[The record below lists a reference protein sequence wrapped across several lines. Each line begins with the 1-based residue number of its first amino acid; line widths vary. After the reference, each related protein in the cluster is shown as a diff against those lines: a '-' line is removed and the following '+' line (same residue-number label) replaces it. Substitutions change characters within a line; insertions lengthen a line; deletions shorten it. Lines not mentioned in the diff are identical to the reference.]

1 MHLPGFELETSRS
14 VVLLHLHLTTQAI
27 VAKHR
32 IFLVAISYWSQ
43 TPLAK
48 TLIYSYLRGYLVH
61 GLLFSNV
68 DFKMASCA
76 DETVFYEKLDALKAS
91 SKGKQSQ
98 TTLFISDNFYD
109 NAKIWLR
116 QDEGSF
122 ESMSKKDIATLKRRQ
137 WTLYQG
143 KVQDKNGRTVI
154 PKRELFKILTD
165 AHSAIAHRGRD
176 KTDHYV
182 RERYAGINQEVT
194 ELFVSLCTLHQ
205 SQRSV
210 TSFMKKPVIK
220 PIAADSFLKHVE
232 IDLTDFRNLPCSC
245 SSSHKWVLHINDHY
259 SKYSWLIPLKSKTCE
274 EVVQALQNVFFM
286 FGFPH
291 TLHSDNGKEFTGQ
304 KMKDFCKT
312 NSITQVHGAS
322 RTPTTQGLVERGN
335 RTFKENLS
343 NILREKKAELNS
355 WCGVLGEAAYKK
367 NITIHAAT
375 KQIPY
380 VAVFGTKP
388 WKETNN
394 NGLSTEDNDETT
406 IVTPSSSSQKRQL
419 EEQSEQRKKMQ
430 KTVNENQEQ
439 YNAKMKQA
447 RKTKTSFKVGDIVAI
462 KIDKVDKTSPLH
474 PNVLIGKVLQV
485 ENNYT
490 KVVTRHGIISTF
502 ISTNRLNK
510 CTATNNVFDYSKEIA
525 FSSACKQEM
534 NYK

>member
-1 MHLPGFELETSRS
+1 
-14 VVLLHLHLTTQAI
+14 
-27 VAKHR
+27 
-32 IFLVAISYWSQ
+32 
-43 TPLAK
+43 
-48 TLIYSYLRGYLVH
+48 
-61 GLLFSNV
+61 
-68 DFKMASCA
+68 
-76 DETVFYEKLDALKAS
+76 
-91 SKGKQSQ
+91 
-98 TTLFISDNFYD
+98 
-109 NAKIWLR
+109 
-116 QDEGSF
+116 
-122 ESMSKKDIATLKRRQ
+122 
-137 WTLYQG
+137 
-143 KVQDKNGRTVI
+143 
-154 PKRELFKILTD
+154 
-165 AHSAIAHRGRD
+165 
-176 KTDHYV
+176 
-182 RERYAGINQEVT
+182 
-194 ELFVSLCTLHQ
+194 
-205 SQRSV
+205 
-210 TSFMKKPVIK
+210 MKKPVIK

-245 SSSHKWVLHINDHY
+245 TSSHKWVLHINDHY

-291 TLHSDNGKEFTGQ
+291 TLQSDNGKEFTGK

-312 NSITQVHGAS
+312 NSISQVHGAP

-355 WCGVLGEAAYKK
+355 WCSVLGEAAYKK

-388 WKETNN
+388 WKEAKN
-394 NGLSTEDNDETT
+394 NGLSTEDNDETST

-419 EEQSEQRKKMQ
+419 EEQTEQRKKMQ

-439 YNAKMKQA
+439 YNAKMTQA
-447 RKTKTSFKVGDIVAI
+447 RSKNTSFKVDDIVAI
-462 KIDKVDKTSPLH
+462 KIEKVDRASPLH

-490 KVVTRHGIISTF
+490 KVVTRHGIISTL